1 MSTKRTCLVCKKEY
15 SYCPHCDG
23 DLSKPHWMVLFCSQK
38 CHDIE
43 EIINDHAFNKISD
56 KEAISKLKMLDTST
70 VSFVVKEYIDK
81 LMQMENNIKT
91 NNEVPNKSFDTK
103 QTMSRIK
110 RKIR

>member
-1 MSTKRTCLVCKKEY
+1 
-15 SYCPHCDG
+15 
-23 DLSKPHWMVLFCSQK
+23 
-38 CHDIE
+38 
-43 EIINDHAFNKISD
+43 
-56 KEAISKLKMLDTST
+56 MLDTST